1 MVQYLHF
8 RILEFRLIGWGFFV
22 QPPSFEKRP
31 TWSPSGT
38 PATVVSA
45 DCDPCCSV
53 HLQKDTKKRSVKVLE
68 LWTLNLHSEILWDT
82 LKKRPDSVL
91 APFLFR
97 SFSQLGMAVSSK
109 FASKNYI
116 CSLRGEIIRWG
127 VPNFQETQQGSHTAV
142 LIGFSPIDPWNI
154 HGKRLHK
161 QNDAALLGFMPSSVA
176 ANAECR
182 LVSQYKRN
190 RSLQEKLCRTE
201 WMQADLNV

>member
-8 RILEFRLIGWGFFV
+8 RILEFPLIGWGFFV
-22 QPPSFEKRP
+22 QPGPQVLRNDQPEALLGRRP
-31 TWSPSGT
+31 LLCRLTAIRAAACT
-38 PATVVSA
+38 F
-45 DCDPCCSV
+45 
-53 HLQKDTKKRSVKVLE
+53 
-68 LWTLNLHSEILWDT
+68 NLHSEILWDT

-91 APFLFR
+91 APFKTVFFTAGHGSVLKVR
-97 SFSQLGMAVSSK
+97 IEELYI
-109 FASKNYI
+109 YI